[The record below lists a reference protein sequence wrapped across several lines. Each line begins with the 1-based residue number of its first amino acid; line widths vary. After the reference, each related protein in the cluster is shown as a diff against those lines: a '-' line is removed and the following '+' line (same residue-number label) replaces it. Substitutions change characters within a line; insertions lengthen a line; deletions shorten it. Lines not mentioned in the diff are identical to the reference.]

1 VRVLVCGGRTFY
13 NKVLFKKTLDEIH
26 AKTPIT
32 CIIQGEASG
41 ADFLAKHWAKAVACI
56 PHEDFKAFWNEQ
68 GPAAGPIRNKIM
80 LDIGKPDL
88 VVAFPGQ
95 DGTADMVKQARSAGV
110 KVMLI
115 KDPTYVPPEKPVKA
129 KKRKR

>member
-1 VRVLVCGGRTFY
+1 
-13 NKVLFKKTLDEIH
+13 
-26 AKTPIT
+26 
-32 CIIQGEASG
+32 
-41 ADFLAKHWAKAVACI
+41 
-56 PHEDFKAFWNEQ
+56 
-68 GPAAGPIRNKIM
+68 M